1 MRTVVILHPHFTLA
15 GGAGKFV
22 LEVGA
27 RLADRGR
34 RVVVVCIRAN
44 PEIVGAFTG
53 RMTFVE
59 IGGPLSS
66 SIFFW
71 LLFPRVLFN
80 VWRALPREPFV
91 LFPQVFPANWWGFFY
106 KIAHPD
112 VPLVWMCQEP
122 SAFIHSRKWLGA
134 LPAGPAK
141 GCAYLLN
148 PLLKPLDVW
157 LARHADCVF
166 ANSRATREQACA
178 VYGYPEDR
186 VGICYPGADTRA
198 FHPDPTIEKKNQL
211 ITIGR
216 LTGFKNID
224 TIIRAV
230 QILNRGRSVPA
241 LLKIVGRGEQE
252 AELQRLVRELGLE
265 KTVVFCGAL
274 GDAELVRAL
283 QESRVF
289 VLASENEPFGIV
301 AVEAMACGVP
311 CVVDGSGGPGET
323 VIDGQTGYHV
333 GSRDPAAY
341 ARKIAAILDDDRLSG
356 QMSRQARACSE
367 RYSWD
372 AATEVLA
379 HGINR
384 VEGL

>member
-1 MRTVVILHPHFTLA
+1 MRTIVILHPHFTLA

-27 RLADRGR
+27 RLADRGH
-34 RVVVVCIRAN
+34 RVLVVCIRAS
-44 PEIVGAFTG
+44 PAIVGAFTG

-66 SIFFW
+66 SILFW
-71 LLFPRVLFN
+71 LLFPWVLLK
-80 VWRALPREPFV
+80 VWRAMPREPFV

-106 KIAHPD
+106 KIAYPD

-122 SAFIHSRKWLGA
+122 SAFIHSRKWLSA
-134 LPAGPAK
+134 LPAGLAK

-157 LARHADCVF
+157 LARHVDCVF
-166 ANSRATREQACA
+166 ANSRATGKEACT

-186 VGICYPGADTRA
+186 VRICYPGADTRT
-198 FHPDPTIEKKNQL
+198 FRPDPAIENKNQA

-216 LTGFKNID
+216 LTGFKNVE

-230 QILNRGRSVPA
+230 QVLNRGRSVPV

-252 AELQRLVRELGLE
+252 SELQRLVRDLDLE
-265 KTVVFCGAL
+265 KAVTFCGAL
-274 GDAELVRAL
+274 NDAELVRAL
-283 QESRVF
+283 QESKVF

-323 VIDGQTGYHV
+323 VIDGQAGFHV

-341 ARKIAAILDDDRLSG
+341 ARKMSAILDDERLSG
-356 QMSRQARACSE
+356 LMSRRARACSE

-372 AATEVLA
+372 AAAEELA
-379 HGINR
+379 QGIDDISG
-384 VEGL
+384 V